1 MAQFLQSIHNSLQRL
16 KVNNKMISIEYQ
28 SKFIS
33 KKDLSHIIKT
43 LKVLSSDSKVVSLL
57 RSLRQSALTA
67 EPKSAWAL
75 MFSS

>member
-43 LKVLSSDSKVVSLL
+43 L
-57 RSLRQSALTA
+57 
-67 EPKSAWAL
+67 
-75 MFSS
+75 